1 MTSIRDKLAQKKTK
15 LAAPKD
21 KAETFQ
27 DLIGNYQEG
36 SFYNVGIDRINTN
49 PYQPR
54 QYFDSEALDELSQSI
69 KEKGVLQ
76 PIVIRRDKDGSI
88 FLVAGERRLR
98 AAKQA
103 GLEKIPAIL
112 TKGNPIEISLIEN
125 LQRED
130 LKPIEEAE
138 ALGRMIDEY
147 HYTQEQLA
155 LAIGKA
161 RTTITET
168 LSLRKLPE
176 EMKNECRRADNYPRR
191 LLVEIAKQK
200 TPEAMAVLLNKV
212 KEGNLKSDQVRD
224 LTRKRTKTAHQTPT
238 AIATERVLKLSRL
251 LAKVDFEMAEKDEK
265 DRLLAELRYLRGVI
279 DTLVGLDE

>member
-15 LAAPKD
+15 LAEPKD
-21 KAETFQ
+21 KAKTFQ

-36 SFYNVGIDRINTN
+36 SFYNVDIGQINAN

-69 KEKGVLQ
+69 KEKGMLQ

-88 FLVAGERRLR
+88 FLIAGERRLR

-103 GLEKIPAIL
+103 GLDKIPAIL

-147 HYTQEQLA
+147 NYTQEQLA

-176 EMKNECRRADNYPRR
+176 EVRNECRRADNYPRR

-200 TPEAMAVLLNKV
+200 TPEAMALLLNKV

-224 LTRKRTKTAHQTPT
+224 LTRKRTKKAYRTPT

-251 LAKVDFEMAEKDEK
+251 LAKVDFEMSEKDEK
-265 DRLLAELRYLRGVI
+265 ERLLGELRYLRGVI
-279 DTLVGLDE
+279 DMLVGLDE

>member
-15 LAAPKD
+15 LAVVKEN
-21 KAETFQ
+21 AEALQ
-27 DLIGNYQEG
+27 DLLSNYQEG
-36 SFYNVGIDRINTN
+36 SFYNVDIDLIETN
-49 PYQPR
+49 PHQPR
-54 QYFDSEALDELSQSI
+54 QYFDSETLAELCQSI
-69 KEKGVLQ
+69 KEKGVIQ
-76 PIVIRRDKDGSI
+76 PVVIRRDENGSI

-125 LQRED
+125 LQREN

-147 HYTQEQLA
+147 NYTQEQLA

-176 EMKNECRRADNYPRR
+176 EVKNECRRADNYPRR

-200 TPEAMAVLLNKV
+200 TPEAMALLLNKV

-224 LTRKRTKTAHQTPT
+224 LTRKRTKKAYRTPT

-251 LAKVDFEMAEKDEK
+251 LAKVDLEVVEKDEK

-279 DTLVGLDE
+279 DMLIGLGG